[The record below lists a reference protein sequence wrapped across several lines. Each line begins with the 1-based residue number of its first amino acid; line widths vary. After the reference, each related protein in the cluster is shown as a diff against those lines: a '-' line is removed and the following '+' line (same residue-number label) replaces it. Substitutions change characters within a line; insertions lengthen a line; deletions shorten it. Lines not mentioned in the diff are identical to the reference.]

1 MSRLD
6 SAIGWVTTG
15 RGRRFQAWWNI
26 VICACICLGAVSGGI
41 AKDPM
46 FFVVAIGAAAMEVQ
60 FVRQLIRVGRTPE
73 LDSDYQ
79 AE

>member
-15 RGRRFQAWWNI
+15 RGRRVQAWWNI
-26 VICACICLGAVSGGI
+26 IICACIFLGAASVGI

-46 FFVVAIGAAAMEVQ
+46 FLVVAIGAAAMEVQ
-60 FVRQLIRVGRTPE
+60 FIRQLVRVGRTPE
-73 LDSDYQ
+73 LDSDFE